1 MPGLEAL
8 PQQLA
13 AFWQRLSGAQRT
25 AFVSVLLLAAGA
37 ATLVVNFARQPEW
50 ATLYANLAPED
61 ASRIADELSSA
72 QVPYQLAQAGS
83 AIQVPVERVYDMRLE
98 LASKGLPSSGPVGLE
113 VFEDEGLGMTP
124 FQQRIRLRR
133 ALEGELSR
141 TISRLAPIAW
151 ARVHVNLP
159 DRSVFRRDQK
169 EASAAVVVQLKAGRS
184 LDAGEAA
191 GIAQLVAGSVE
202 GLEPRQVT
210 ILDAQGRVLARPH
223 GDDGDA
229 LAAEALEVR
238 RGLEREL
245 AARAQTLLDAALGA
259 GRSVVTVSAT
269 IDTRRIEEKSQRV
282 NPEESVLVS
291 EQRSEETRSEAQPQ
305 AQGIPGTPSAV
316 PPGLEAEA
324 PAQPRSSESVT
335 RETNNFDVS
344 RTESHTLVPL
354 GALQRLSVA
363 VLVDGT
369 YETPPPAA
377 EGEVPAAPVYR
388 ERAPEELARLSEI
401 VKKAVGFDEKRGD
414 AIELQNLPFRSPLEG
429 LALEEPPFWQNPDLL
444 LLLPSLARGLVLVAG
459 LALLVFLVIRPTLRV
474 LASAQGVVVA
484 GSGAAGGV
492 GTSGTGAPAL
502 TAAQRDAAEISIQ
515 IGKDQAKN
523 VADAMKQWL
532 RE

>member
-1 MPGLEAL
+1 MLGLEQL
-8 PQQLA
+8 PAQLA
-13 AFWQRLSGAQRT
+13 AFWQRLSGAQRA
-25 AFVSVLLLAAGA
+25 AFVSVLLLAGGA
-37 ATLVVNFARQPEW
+37 TTLVVNFASQPEW

-169 EASAAVVVQLKAGRS
+169 EASAAVVVNLKAGRT

-229 LAAEALEVR
+229 LAAEATEVR
-238 RGLEREL
+238 RGIEREL
-245 AARAQTLLDAALGA
+245 AARAQTLLDAAVGP
-259 GRSVVTVSAT
+259 GRSVVTVSAL
-269 IDTRRIEEKSQRV
+269 IDTRRVEEKSQRV

-291 EQRSEETRSEAQPQ
+291 EQRSEETRSESQPQ
-305 AQGIPGTPSAV
+305 AEGIPGTPSAV
-316 PPGLEAEA
+316 PPGQPGGA
-324 PAQPRSSESVT
+324 PGQPRSSETIT

-344 RTESHTLVPL
+344 RSESRTQIPL

-369 YETPPPAA
+369 YEAQPPAA
-377 EGEVPAAPVYR
+377 EGEQAPPPLYK

-401 VKKAVGFDEKRGD
+401 VKKAVGFDDKRGD
-414 AIELQNLPFRSPLEG
+414 AIEVQNLPFRSPLDG
-429 LALEEPPFWQNPDLL
+429 LSLEEPPFWQNPDLL

-459 LALLVFLVIRPTLRV
+459 LVLLVFLVIRPTLRV

-484 GSGAAGGV
+484 EGAVAP
-492 GTSGTGAPAL
+492 GAPAAN
-502 TAAQRDAAEISIQ
+502 AAVRVASGDAAEMALPIA
-515 IGKDQAKN
+515 KDQAKQI
-523 VADAMKQWL
+523 ADAMKQWL

>member
-1 MPGLEAL
+1 MPGLEQL
-8 PQQLA
+8 PAQLA
-13 AFWQRLSGAQRT
+13 AFWQRLTGAQRT
-25 AFVSVLLLAAGA
+25 AFVSVLLLAAA
-37 ATLVVNFARQPEW
+37 ATTLVVSFAQQPEW

-61 ASRIADELSSA
+61 ASKIADELSSA

-83 AIQVPVERVYDMRLE
+83 AIQVPVERVYDLRLE

-133 ALEGELSR
+133 ALEGELGR
-141 TISRLAPIAW
+141 TIARLGPIDW

-159 DRSVFRRDQK
+159 DKSVFRRDQK
-169 EASAAVVVQLKAGRS
+169 EASAAVVVKLRSGRS
-184 LDAGEAA
+184 LDAGEAS
-191 GIAQLVAGSVE
+191 GIAQLVAGAVE
-202 GLEPRQVT
+202 GLEPRQIT
-210 ILDAQGRVLARPH
+210 ILDAQGRVLVRPH
-223 GDDGDA
+223 GDEGDA

-245 AARAQTLLDAALGA
+245 AARAQSLLDAALGA
-259 GRSVVTVSAT
+259 GGSVVTVSAT
-269 IDTRRIEEKSQRV
+269 IDTRRVEEKSQRV

-291 EQRSEETRSEAQPQ
+291 EQRSEETRSQAQPQ
-305 AQGIPGTPSAV
+305 AEGIPGTPSAV
-316 PPGLEAEA
+316 PPGLAEGA
-324 PAQPRSSESVT
+324 PSQPRSSESVT
-335 RETNNFDVS
+335 RETNNFEVS
-344 RTESHTLVPL
+344 RTESTTQIPL

-369 YETPPPAA
+369 YQAQPPAA
-377 EGEVPAAPVYR
+377 EGEEPPPPVYK
-388 ERAPEELARLSEI
+388 ERAPEELVRLAEI

-414 AIELQNLPFRSPLEG
+414 AIEIQNLPFRSPLEG
-429 LALEEPPFWQNPDLL
+429 LRLEEPPFWQNPDLL

-474 LASAQGVVVA
+474 LASAQGMVIA
-484 GSGAAGGV
+484 GAGG
-492 GTSGTGAPAL
+492 GAPGAPGATPGSL
-502 TAAQRDAAEISIQ
+502 SVAQRDAAEISIQ
-515 IGKDQAKN
+515 IPKDQAKN